1 MSSSL
6 AAAFL
11 LIWKYECYRSIT
23 SNGRI
28 IGFKDTQKSLLV
40 LLKYDCSPL
49 PLPSSAYRFIKIDQA
64 PFEGQLRPFHNL
76 CGLVVCASDKLSNM
90 ISISSAVVRQGVY
103 VTEDQAVQGFFR
115 NTRCTVTCK
124 CFSFSFFPSKFRRWY
139 KSITA
144 LPNQCEDKI
153 QSYHLCFEQYD
164 PLQATVACQVWI
176 RCIGIH
182 FIKKTSSNGAVF
194 ACAKTFL
201 LQRGQLAER
210 TSYSNWSWEIE
221 MEINK

>member
-1 MSSSL
+1 
-6 AAAFL
+6 
-11 LIWKYECYRSIT
+11 
-23 SNGRI
+23 
-28 IGFKDTQKSLLV
+28 
-40 LLKYDCSPL
+40 
-49 PLPSSAYRFIKIDQA
+49 
-64 PFEGQLRPFHNL
+64 
-76 CGLVVCASDKLSNM
+76 M

-210 TSYSNWSWEIE
+210 TSYFIFKSELRNRDGDQQMLPDGADAIQ
-221 MEINK
+221 MNIKATVL